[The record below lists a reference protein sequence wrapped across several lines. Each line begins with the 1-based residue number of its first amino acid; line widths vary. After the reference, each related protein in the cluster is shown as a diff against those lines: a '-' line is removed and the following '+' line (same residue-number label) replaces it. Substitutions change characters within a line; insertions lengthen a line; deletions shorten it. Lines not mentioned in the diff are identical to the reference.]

1 MSSGREN
8 VMATILDNIR
18 ALVTPSMLSEAAALT
33 GTSESALG
41 KGLGAAIPAIL
52 SAMSNRSDD
61 SGFMNQL
68 ANMGLGTSDADPLAA
83 AKAFMTPSNAAIDT
97 TTPMGN
103 WLSGLFGNNF
113 SSVTN
118 ALAQYAGVR
127 SASAASLLSI
137 GASVVLGYLGR
148 LMRNDRLDANGLA
161 NRLRSERNEYA
172 AAIPAGFN
180 IPAFV
185 RDVPPHRYDTAVTVP
200 ERRAGSWAVPL
211 LLSALALGTLAWWA
225 NRHRP
230 EETVARV
237 TDTAPRT
244 VGTSGVRMTDMA
256 TRALPGNI
264 VISIPRGSMEDN
276 LANYAGS
283 PSSAAPNTFIF
294 DRIAFMSGSSSLT
307 DESREQIQNVAT
319 ILRAYPTVQCTV
331 GGHSDNVGSSSAN
344 MSLST
349 ARAEAVADALTR
361 AGVSADRVH
370 PEGYGDT
377 KPIADNSTEAGRA
390 QNRRVTLDV
399 AGR

>member
-1 MSSGREN
+1 
-8 VMATILDNIR
+8 V
-18 ALVTPSMLSEAAALT
+18 P
-33 GTSESALG
+33 
-41 KGLGAAIPAIL
+41 
-52 SAMSNRSDD
+52 
-61 SGFMNQL
+61 
-68 ANMGLGTSDADPLAA
+68 
-83 AKAFMTPSNAAIDT
+83 
-97 TTPMGN
+97 
-103 WLSGLFGNNF
+103 
-113 SSVTN
+113 
-118 ALAQYAGVR
+118 
-127 SASAASLLSI
+127 
-137 GASVVLGYLGR
+137 
-148 LMRNDRLDANGLA
+148 
-161 NRLRSERNEYA
+161 
-172 AAIPAGFN
+172 
-180 IPAFV
+180 
-185 RDVPPHRYDTAVTVP
+185 PPHRYDTAVTVP

-230 EETVARV
+230 EQTVARV

-244 VGTSGVRMTDMA
+244 VGTSGVRVTDMA

-264 VISIPRGSMEDN
+264 VITIPRGSMEDN

-283 PSSAAPNTFIF
+283 GASVAPNTFIF

-344 MSLST
+344 MALST

-361 AGVSADRVH
+361 AGVSSDRVH
-370 PEGYGDT
+370 PEGYGDS

-399 AGR
+399 TGR

>member
-1 MSSGREN
+1 
-8 VMATILDNIR
+8 MASILDNIR
-18 ALVTPSMLSEAAALT
+18 ALVTPAMLSEAAALA
-33 GTSESALG
+33 GTSVSALG
-41 KGLGAAIPAIL
+41 KGRGAAIPGIL
-52 SAMSNRSDD
+52 VALANRSGDG
-61 SGFMNQL
+61 GFMKQL
-68 ANMGLGTSDADPLAA
+68 GNLALGTSDSDPLAA

-148 LMRNDRLDANGLA
+148 LMRSDRLDANGLA
-161 NRLRSERNEYA
+161 NRLRSERSEYA

-180 IPAFV
+180 IPAFA

-230 EETVARV
+230 EQTVARV

-244 VGTSGVRMTDMA
+244 VGTSGVKVTDMA

-264 VISIPRGSMEDN
+264 VIMIPRGSM
-276 LANYAGS
+276 
-283 PSSAAPNTFIF
+283 
-294 DRIAFMSGSSSLT
+294 
-307 DESREQIQNVAT
+307 
-319 ILRAYPTVQCTV
+319 
-331 GGHSDNVGSSSAN
+331 
-344 MSLST
+344 
-349 ARAEAVADALTR
+349 
-361 AGVSADRVH
+361 
-370 PEGYGDT
+370 
-377 KPIADNSTEAGRA
+377 
-390 QNRRVTLDV
+390 
-399 AGR
+399 